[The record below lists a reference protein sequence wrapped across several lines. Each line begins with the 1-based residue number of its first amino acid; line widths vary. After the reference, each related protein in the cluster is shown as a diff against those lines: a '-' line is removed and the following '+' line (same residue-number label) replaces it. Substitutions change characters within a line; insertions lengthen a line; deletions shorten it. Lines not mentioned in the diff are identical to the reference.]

1 MKNLQKAFLFFLLL
15 NKRLLKK
22 YSFLVILAMIP
33 VLAAGLFLAAG
44 EDSGVLHIMLC
55 AEDETDDLAK
65 QVIGELTGEKSILR
79 YSAASSA
86 DMAYQAVCEGEA
98 DAAWIFAEG
107 FTESV
112 EDYVSDSGE
121 TEFLVTVVER
131 EDTVFLQLARERLYS
146 ALYPYLSYALFK
158 NYITVDLSVGVSEE
172 ELKAEYRVA
181 EVDGGIFG
189 FSYRNRED
197 QADTEAET
205 NYLLT
210 PLRGLLALAVLFC
223 GLAASLYYEQ
233 DKEKRLFLLMP
244 AGTGILFPYLYHLP
258 AVIDGAIAALAAFF
272 ITGIW
277 ISPEREL
284 VLMALYCAACTGFS
298 NLVRKICGTIQR
310 LGACIPL
317 LMLAMTVLCPVFI
330 SLKGFRMIQQLFPPF
345 YYLQSVHNVGY
356 IRYFLLYIAA
366 LYGLDLLAGARER
379 RFSLK

>member
-1 MKNLQKAFLFFLLL
+1 MKNLRKAFLFFLLL

-33 VLAAGLFLAAG
+33 VLAAGLLLAAG

-86 DMAYQAVCEGEA
+86 DMAYRAVCEGEA

-112 EDYVSDSGE
+112 EGYVSDSGE
-121 TEFLVTVVER
+121 KEFLVTVVER

-146 ALYPYLSYALFK
+146 ALYPHLSYALFK

-233 DKEKRLFLLMP
+233 DKEKKLFLQMP
-244 AGTGILFPYLYHLP
+244 AGRGILFPYLYHLP
-258 AVIDGAIAALAAFF
+258 AVIDGAIAALTAFF

-284 VLMALYCAACTGFS
+284 VLMALYCAACTEFC

-345 YYLQSVHNVGY
+345 YYLQSVHNAGY